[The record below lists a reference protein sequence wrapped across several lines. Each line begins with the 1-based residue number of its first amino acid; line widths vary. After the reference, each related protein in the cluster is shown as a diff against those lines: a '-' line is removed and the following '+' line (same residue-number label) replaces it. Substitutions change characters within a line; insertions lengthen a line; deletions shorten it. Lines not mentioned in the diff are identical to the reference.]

1 MDPREISE
9 ELIHEFTETMDEAV
23 PVYSDEDQNI
33 VMPNGGT
40 TREYVLTETFAEMN
54 KYVILPLSP
63 SVDDLI

>member
-1 MDPREISE
+1 MEPRQISE
-9 ELIHEFTETMDEAV
+9 ELIHEFTETMDDAI

-33 VMPNGGT
+33 IMPNGGT
-40 TREYVLTETFAEMN
+40 TREYVLTEAFAEMN

>member
-1 MDPREISE
+1 MEPRQISE
-9 ELIHEFTETMDEAV
+9 ELIHEFTETMDDAI

-33 VMPNGGT
+33 IMPNGGT
-40 TREYVLTETFAEMN
+40 TREYVLTEVFAEMN

>member
-1 MDPREISE
+1 MEPKEISE
-9 ELIHEFTETMDEAV
+9 ELIHEFTETMDDAV

-40 TREYVLTETFAEMN
+40 TREYVLTEKFAEMN

-63 SVDDLI
+63 SMDDLI